1 MSVSEEMQEV
11 LPVSVLLLRSPIP
24 TSKGTDPYHDA
35 FGSFCLPSFATSA
48 LESGTSTPLPD
59 TTQPDQDS
67 LELIKS
73 ALSQSGRR
81 KGRFIEDQPRLMTH
95 HLSYPTD
102 DIDIEYCVT
111 SFPIL
116 THTLLNIETLADRLL
131 HAYPSNQGGERIP
144 YRGMVVTS
152 QRAVDAYIEAARH
165 AQDTLRAAGKNS
177 SASPTAWSRV
187 PFFTVGPATS
197 SALRSLPLQPWLRPR
212 LVMGGQATGTAE
224 LLATYIVRH
233 FSTPSLMEGIPA
245 HAPLLY
251 LVGDKNTSTIP
262 DALDAAN
269 PPIPHE
275 QVQVYETRLDP
286 HFQESVQTL
295 AKSLPVVL
303 SRPVSRRPSQSS
315 IRSRPGSRR
324 PSGGSVGARMPD
336 IQPSSTIVP
345 DTSLRPEP
353 ESITPI
359 EEETILKALRSKQ
372 QASSS
377 SVNASPKDKSTP
389 LAAAK
394 PDWIVFFSPSGV
406 NYALAEFRQRK
417 WLPPAPSD
425 STAPA
430 SKTKTP
436 FPKIA
441 VIGPT
446 TRDWIVE
453 NLGIEPHA
461 VAAKPGPK
469 ELKDAIEAVEVQKRG
484 RS

>member
-131 HAYPSNQGGERIP
+131 HAYPSSQGGERIP

-353 ESITPI
+353 
-359 EEETILKALRSKQ
+359 
-372 QASSS
+372 
-377 SVNASPKDKSTP
+377 
-389 LAAAK
+389 
-394 PDWIVFFSPSGV
+394 
-406 NYALAEFRQRK
+406 
-417 WLPPAPSD
+417 
-425 STAPA
+425 
-430 SKTKTP
+430 
-436 FPKIA
+436 
-441 VIGPT
+441 
-446 TRDWIVE
+446 
-453 NLGIEPHA
+453 
-461 VAAKPGPK
+461 
-469 ELKDAIEAVEVQKRG
+469 
-484 RS
+484 